1 MTLKT
6 CRCGGTLALFDFRG
20 EDAEHRQYCVG
31 AKASGFPDP
40 RGLKCDKC
48 KKTYGMS
55 DEGSYRP
62 VMKMKVTKGKHPK
75 QTKTEAM
82 VEQAWSTIARWLP
95 ESWNVTVFING
106 EVSKRTRGGTWE
118 IVERWGMVKQ
128 PHATGPTPTT
138 KETSRAEKPPKVS
151 KVSTFQDWL
160 DAIVQEVENGTWTE
174 EQPDEPYTPKP
185 LGLWDP
191 ARYLGEGH
199 ENDDAS

>member
-1 MTLKT
+1 MTPKT
-6 CRCGGTLALFDFRG
+6 CMCGGTLVPFDFRG
-20 EDAEHRQYCVG
+20 EDAEHRQYCIG

-55 DEGSYRP
+55 DEGVYRP
-62 VMKMKVTKGKHPK
+62 VMKMKVRNGKHPK

-95 ESWNVTVFING
+95 KEQPIVIAIDEKISQKT
-106 EVSKRTRGGTWE
+106 KGGTWE

-128 PHATGPTPTT
+128 PHATKPSPTPKEPPRT
-138 KETSRAEKPPKVS
+138 KNSSEVS

-160 DAIVQEVENGTWTE
+160 DTILQEVENGTWTE
-174 EQPDEPYTPKP
+174 DQPDELFTQKP
-185 LGLWDP
+185 PRLWNP
-191 ARYLGEGH
+191 TAYFREGH
-199 ENDDAS
+199 ENDESK